1 MKNFFTSKSFKIMAA
16 LFFIMFGLVL
26 YSAST
31 GGSYF
36 SKIVNFITT
45 PLNQLASGATGA
57 VEDIT
62 HIQESKEELL
72 EENKKLKQQI
82 QELSAML
89 VDYYEI
95 KSQNEQF
102 MKYYEI
108 KKTEAEYSLMPATVI
123 VRDPSDNFYGC
134 TLDKG
139 SLNGISVNDAVV
151 TENGLIGW
159 VYQVEPTSCK
169 VKTILNPDAKV
180 GVIDKASKDSGVISG
195 SPEIADSNQTR
206 ITVISA
212 QNNFKEGDLIVT
224 SGIGGV
230 YPANLVVGTVKELK
244 YDSFDA
250 SLYAVV
256 EPLEDIR
263 SVTEVVIIT
272 EFTEESIISVKDES
286 TNENPSKT
294 SPAKDT
300 NN

>member
-1 MKNFFTSKSFKIMAA
+1 MKNFFTGKSFKIMAA

-62 HIQESKEELL
+62 HTQKSKEELI
-72 EENKKLKQQI
+72 EENEKLKQQV

-108 KKTEAEYSLMPATVI
+108 KKVEAEYSLMPATVI

-139 SLNGISVNDAVV
+139 SLNGICVNDAVV

-180 GVIDKASKDSGVISG
+180 GVIDKASKDSGIISG
-195 SPEIADSNQTR
+195 SSEIADNNQTR
-206 ITVISA
+206 MTVVSA

-230 YPANLVVGTVKELK
+230 YPANLVIGTIKELK

-256 EPLEDIR
+256 EPFEDIR
-263 SVTEVVIIT
+263 SITEVVIIT
-272 EFTEESIISVKDES
+272 EFTEESIISEKDES
-286 TNENPSKT
+286 INENPSST

-300 NN
+300 ND

>member
-1 MKNFFTSKSFKIMAA
+1 MKNFLTSKSFKIMAA

-57 VEDIT
+57 VEDMT
-62 HIQESKEELL
+62 NTQKSKEELMD
-72 EENKKLKQQI
+72 ENKKLKQQI

-159 VYQVEPTSCK
+159 VYQVDPTSCK

-195 SPEIADSNQTR
+195 SSEIADNNQTR

-272 EFTEESIISVKDES
+272 EFTEESIISEKDEG
-286 TNENPSKT
+286 TNENPIKT

-300 NN
+300 ND

>member
-16 LFFIMFGLVL
+16 LFFIMFGLIL

-45 PLNQLASGATGA
+45 PLNQLASGAAGA

-62 HIQESKEELL
+62 NTQKSKEELI
-72 EENKKLKQQI
+72 EENNKLKQQV

-139 SLNGISVNDAVV
+139 SLNGICVNDAVV

-195 SPEIADSNQTR
+195 NSEIADNNQTR
-206 ITVISA
+206 ITVISS
-212 QNNFKEGDLIVT
+212 QNNIKEGDLIVT

-230 YPANLVVGTVKELK
+230 YPANLVVGTVKELQ

-250 SLYAVV
+250 SLYAIV
-256 EPLEDIR
+256 EPFEDIR

-294 SPAKDT
+294 SSAKDT
-300 NN
+300 ND